1 MTRVGEGKVQPASWP
16 DDEKTFDEL
25 KARLAKTVDY
35 LKAVPEDALEPKAD
49 EELVVKLGNGKTY
62 SFTGKTYFMVY
73 AMPNFYFHVVTA
85 YDILR
90 AKGVPIGKLDFLGG
104 SRFPEAS

>member
-1 MTRVGEGKVQPASWP
+1 MTRVGQDKVQAASWP

-35 LKAVPEDALEPKAD
+35 LKAVPEEALTSKAD
-49 EELVVKLGNGKTY
+49 EEMVVKLGNGKSY
-62 SFTGKTYFMVY
+62 NFTGKTYFVVY

-104 SRFPEAS
+104 DRFPEAT